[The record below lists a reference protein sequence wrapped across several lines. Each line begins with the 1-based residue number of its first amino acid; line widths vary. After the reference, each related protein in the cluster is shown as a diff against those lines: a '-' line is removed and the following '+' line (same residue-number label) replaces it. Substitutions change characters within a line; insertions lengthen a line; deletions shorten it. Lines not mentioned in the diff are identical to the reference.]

1 MLQRSVGNL
10 LGTFNN
16 EGILIRLEDSFGND
30 IARLANWNTAGTG
43 LLGPDGTP
51 ETARTAHAAEHAAM
65 NSEVTA
71 SRSLTLADSGKVL
84 KCTHATVAI
93 VLTIEADANPDSGW
107 SANEAVAA
115 YQGGAAAVSFAAG
128 DGVTLRGTAPTAA
141 QYSTQAVHRVG
152 ANEWAY
158 L

>member
-1 MLQRSVGNL
+1 MTTSTVPGVAYPQDL
-10 LGTFNN
+10 
-16 EGILIRLEDSFGND
+16 
-30 IARLANWNTAGTG
+30 
-43 LLGPDGTP
+43 P
-51 ETARTAHAAEHAAM
+51 AHAAEHAAM
-65 NSEVTA
+65 NDSLTA

-93 VLTIEADANPDSGW
+93 VLTIESDATSTW

-128 DGVTLRGTAPTAA
+128 SGVTLRGTAPTAT
-141 QYSTQAVHRVG
+141 QYSTNAVHRVG

>member
-1 MLQRSVGNL
+1 MTTTVLMTETRGAGADGVYEKGSQYSVSDELAG
-10 LGTFNN
+10 F
-16 EGILIRLEDSFGND
+16 LIGKNFATRVGVEPEMFAPAE
-30 IARLANWNTAGTG
+30 IA
-43 LLGPDGTP
+43 
-51 ETARTAHAAEHAAM
+51 AHAAEHAAM

-71 SRSLTLADSGKVL
+71 SRSLTKADSGQVL

-93 VLTIEADANPDSGW
+93 VLTIESDATSGW

-128 DGVTLRGTAPTAA
+128 SGVTLRGTAPTAA